1 MADENN
7 TGDEQFTPDGSMEPL
22 SPQEADTTDYGLMD
36 TGERI
41 QRKDLQQE
49 MRESYLAYALS
60 VIVERA
66 LPDVRDGMKP
76 VHRRVIYA
84 MYDGGYRPDRGY
96 NKCSRVVGDVMGKY
110 HPHGD
115 SAIYDTLVRMAQSWS
130 MRNMLVD
137 GQGNFGSPGDDPAAA
152 MRYTE
157 CRMAPLAMEMVRDI
171 DKDTVDFVPNYDGK
185 TQERPCCR
193 PASRTCSSTAPP
205 ASPSAWPPTSRR
217 TTCARWR
224 TASTG
229 RSTTRTPAARNC
241 WKT

>member
-22 SPQEADTTDYGLMD
+22 SPQEADTTDYGLMES
-36 TGERI
+36 GERI

-185 TQERPCCR
+185 TQGRPCCR
-193 PASRTCSSTAPP
+193 PASRTCSSTVPP

-217 TTCARWR
+217 ITCARWR

>member
-1 MADENN
+1 VADDTHSQNP
-7 TGDEQFTPDGSMEPL
+7 DEGQPNESGGALEPL
-22 SPQEADTTDYGLMD
+22 SPQELDNTDYGLIS
-36 TGERI
+36 GERI
-41 QRKDLQQE
+41 QAMDLQQE

-130 MRNMLVD
+130 MRYMLVD
-137 GQGNFGSPGDDPAAA
+137 GQGNFGSP
-152 MRYTE
+152 R
-157 CRMAPLAMEMVRDI
+157 
-171 DKDTVDFVPNYDGK
+171 
-185 TQERPCCR
+185 
-193 PASRTCSSTAPP
+193 
-205 ASPSAWPPTSRR
+205 
-217 TTCARWR
+217 
-224 TASTG
+224 
-229 RSTTRTPAARNC
+229 
-241 WKT
+241 

>member
-115 SAIYDTLVRMAQSWS
+115 FAIYDTLVRMAQSWS

-185 TQERPCCR
+185 TQEPTVL
-193 PASRTCSSTAPP
+193 PARFPNLLCNGSSGIAVGMATNIPP
-205 ASPSAWPPTSRR
+205 HNMREV
-217 TTCARWR
+217 
-224 TASTG
+224 
-229 RSTTRTPAARNC
+229 AAVSYTHLRAHE
-241 WKT
+241 T

>member
-115 SAIYDTLVRMAQSWS
+115 LGSDRGEKRRSSDQYGFPDPQQSRGRMA
-130 MRNMLVD
+130 
-137 GQGNFGSPGDDPAAA
+137 A
-152 MRYTE
+152 
-157 CRMAPLAMEMVRDI
+157 CR
-171 DKDTVDFVPNYDGK
+171 
-185 TQERPCCR
+185 
-193 PASRTCSSTAPP
+193 
-205 ASPSAWPPTSRR
+205 
-217 TTCARWR
+217 
-224 TASTG
+224 
-229 RSTTRTPAARNC
+229 
-241 WKT
+241 

>member
-157 CRMAPLAMEMVRDI
+157 CR
-171 DKDTVDFVPNYDGK
+171 
-185 TQERPCCR
+185 